1 MELFSI
7 RSKKRNL
14 FFQTRLNPCDDKDVL
29 EILQSLVQFSGDGD
43 ANEILDEF
51 DEKISVYLK
60 YEWEKAKREVNYFSW
75 LKISYWLTF
84 VTLLCYTVLCDAV
97 AKSAFARKIGI
108 CCLVAI
114 VTYKILE
121 RIVQEFDYRT
131 RNCSSVSKILGRPLR
146 KRGNTSI
153 LCNIIEICC
162 YLIIIAPLFFVLK
175 ILGCGTR

>member
-1 MELFSI
+1 M
-7 RSKKRNL
+7 
-14 FFQTRLNPCDDKDVL
+14 NPCDDKDVL

-97 AKSAFARKIGI
+97 AKFRSHTIRLDRARAKIAVEMQKTCSGNASF
-108 CCLVAI
+108 VK
-114 VTYKILE
+114 KIRFSL
-121 RIVQEFDYRT
+121 
-131 RNCSSVSKILGRPLR
+131 
-146 KRGNTSI
+146 
-153 LCNIIEICC
+153 IE
-162 YLIIIAPLFFVLK
+162 PV
-175 ILGCGTR
+175 